1 MWHVLPL
8 SSKRI
13 HLHQEKSK
21 YLRLLFVVPY
31 TPTPI
36 RTRPYHLIKSLIQR
50 NYDLTLATLW
60 SDSNEYAALK
70 QWEEVGIRVL
80 AQPITRQRSLWNVA
94 RFALNAAPWQA
105 SFSWHPRFN
114 ALLTSAIQNNPF
126 NVIHVEHLRGA
137 RYGLSLR
144 EQLKRKHAPTPLIW
158 DSVDCISELLEQTQR
173 SSTRRASRLMAR
185 VELPRTRGYEPRLV
199 TLFSRTLVVSN
210 AERAAFLKLLQAA
223 RLPNTPY
230 AAETIRVVPN
240 GVDLE
245 FFSPSAVKREPA
257 TILFSGKM
265 SYHANVTAA
274 QYLLDEIFPR
284 VRQQVPNARIIIA
297 GKDPPANL
305 VARHSDFIEIT
316 GTVDDLRPYFARATV
331 ACAPILYGA
340 GIQNKILEA
349 MAMGTAVVTTSKA
362 LDGINARPGHDL
374 LIGDD
379 AAALA
384 AALVQIIQDA
394 ARRNALEQNGRSYVE
409 ANHRWSHSASVLDSV
424 YQEAIAQQQLAKN

>member
-1 MWHVLPL
+1 
-8 SSKRI
+8 
-13 HLHQEKSK
+13 
-21 YLRLLFVVPY
+21 
-31 TPTPI
+31 
-36 RTRPYHLIKSLIQR
+36 
-50 NYDLTLATLW
+50 
-60 SDSNEYAALK
+60 ALK

-114 ALLTSAIQNNPF
+114 ALLTSAIQNNAF

-223 RLPNTPY
+223 RLLNTPY

-349 MAMGTAVVTTSKA
+349 MAMGTALVTTSDT

-394 ARRNALEQNGRSYVE
+394 AR
-409 ANHRWSHSASVLDSV
+409 
-424 YQEAIAQQQLAKN
+424 